1 MKADRAKP
9 FTKRR
14 IMIGTAAPALGG
26 LAPLLTGAVGI
37 HDLLKQGHFVA
48 KNGAI
53 VAGPIAWIS
62 SSLFISAGLGMVA
75 FAIRQY
81 RLMMSDL

>member
-1 MKADRAKP
+1 VKADPAKP

-14 IMIGTAAPALGG
+14 ITIGAAALALAG

-53 VAGPIAWIS
+53 VAGPIAWIA
-62 SSLFISAGLGMVA
+62 SSLLILAGLGMVA
-75 FAIRQY
+75 FALRQY
-81 RLMMSDL
+81 RRMMSDL